1 MSSRNRYWV
10 FSWDRYDEP
19 SGMNEYID
27 SFKNFT
33 EACIFL
39 RGFLLGK
46 GNTQKGQVFD
56 SEENE
61 ILLDNYFTTYDK
73 ST

>member
-1 MSSRNRYWV
+1 
-10 FSWDRYDEP
+10 
-19 SGMNEYID
+19 MNEYID